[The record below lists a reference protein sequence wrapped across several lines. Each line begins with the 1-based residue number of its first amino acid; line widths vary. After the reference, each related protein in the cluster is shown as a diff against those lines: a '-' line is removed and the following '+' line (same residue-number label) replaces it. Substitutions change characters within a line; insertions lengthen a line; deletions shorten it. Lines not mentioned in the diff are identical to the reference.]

1 MRSCIARSVTGSSP
15 KSLAPAGHARAG
27 LVLADSL
34 ARQLLKSGERPP
46 WWDPD
51 VPLSVVITEGEI
63 DHLVWCARSEAAAD
77 SGHGPAVIGVF
88 SGSWSRDIA
97 ARLEGA
103 GVRDILIGTDL
114 DSAGENLAGRIARTW
129 TAEGVE
135 VRRWKP

>member
-1 MRSCIARSVTGSSP
+1 VTPATP
-15 KSLAPAGHARAG
+15 KSLAPRGFARAG
-27 LVLADSL
+27 LILADGL
-34 ARQLLKSGERPP
+34 ARQLLETGTKPP
-46 WWDPD
+46 WWDAD
-51 VPLSVVITEGEI
+51 VPLSVVIAEGEI
-63 DHLVWCARSEAAAD
+63 DFLTWTTTSEAASD

-129 TAEGVE
+129 SDGAE
-135 VRRWKP
+135 VRRWTARP